1 MIGEKMRNLLSALLA
16 ASVIFATP
24 IALAGDSAPDDDDD
38 SAAVAAPD
46 VVEDAEVVEDVDPTE
61 LVDLIVK
68 SIEAGNW
75 SVAVGALL
83 LLLLYGY
90 RRYGHRL
97 KYDSKYVPWVAI
109 GMAVLAEI
117 GVSLK
122 GDIPASK
129 AIADGV
135 MIALGS
141 SGFWMLIQGKEEDPE
156 DEE

>member
-1 MIGEKMRNLLSALLA
+1 MRQLLSTLMISTTLCLS
-16 ASVIFATP
+16 SV
-24 IALAGDSAPDDDDD
+24 ALADDDD
-38 SAAVAAPD
+38 SAPA
-46 VVEDAEVVEDVDPTE
+46 EEVVADDDDSSAASLVAEAEEVDPAE
-61 LVDLIVK
+61 LVDLIVT

-75 SVAVGALL
+75 SVAFGAMI

-109 GMAVLAEI
+109 AVTVLAEI

-122 GDIPASK
+122 GDVTLTK
-129 AIADGV
+129 ALVDGA
-135 MIALGS
+135 MIALGG
-141 SGFWMLIQGKEEDPE
+141 SGFWVLIQGKEEQE